1 MYLLYVKIWNSS
13 KFQFPCILFARDIH
27 VHPGFISRDSY
38 RGFYAFIFYTVN
50 VYMSRIHSYIA
61 YIYNIIPYR
70 AYAKRGTPSF
80 HLSFFHYYYYI
91 FFITIFYSSFVVD
104 CNASTRDMVACVR
117 ILYTSGVY
125 ISWSNPRHSPTCVYR
140 EKKHFSRVLLL
151 SASRTQPPTRTLY
164 MNAYIYFFFS
174 RIFCIIFLSCIIFSF
189 FNVTPSV

>member
-91 FFITIFYSSFVVD
+91 FFIPLLWLTATRAHETWLHAYGYYIPVAYIFPGL
-104 CNASTRDMVACVR
+104 TRDTAP
-117 ILYTSGVY
+117 LVY
-125 ISWSNPRHSPTCVYR
+125 IARRNIFPGYYFYR
-140 EKKHFSRVLLL
+140 PHVLNLL
-151 SASRTQPPTRTLY
+151 HVHCT
-164 MNAYIYFFFS
+164 
-174 RIFCIIFLSCIIFSF
+174 
-189 FNVTPSV
+189 